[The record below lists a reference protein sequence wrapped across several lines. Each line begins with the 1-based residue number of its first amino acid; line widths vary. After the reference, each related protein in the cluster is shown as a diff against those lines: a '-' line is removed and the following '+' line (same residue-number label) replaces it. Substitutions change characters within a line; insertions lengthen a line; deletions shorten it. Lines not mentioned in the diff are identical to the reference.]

1 MIFVNGCTQLKVA
14 IMLTLIPKF
23 EGIESCRGGDVFH
36 DVFDDGVALGGAG
49 RPAVRVGRRVGHHRV
64 RYDLPFPS
72 PAVDSILSE
81 NTIYP

>member
-1 MIFVNGCTQLKVA
+1 
-14 IMLTLIPKF
+14 MLTLTPKF

-36 DVFDDGVALGGAG
+36 DVLDDGVALGGAG

-72 PAVDSILSE
+72 SVGERKEIFGKHLA
-81 NTIYP
+81 T